1 MDQYGQAA
9 AELMRA
15 IRGGRSQRAFAKRL
29 GYKGN
34 PATDWEHGRHFPT
47 AAEALR
53 AATCCKLD
61 VNAAFRTFSTEAL
74 PEVQNGHWVLYPWLA
89 ALKGSMT
96 QTELAERCGC
106 SRFSIRRWLTGQG
119 EPKLPEFLRLLDA
132 MSGRAFDWVAALVP
146 IDQLPSLTARH
157 AQAQAAKTLA
167 VEHPW
172 TEALLRLL
180 ETQEYQASPHSDEQ
194 LANALGLPKGA
205 IPATLALLA
214 DAGVV
219 DTSAGRYRVVGN
231 LAVDTRG
238 VPGGI
243 WALQAHWAEVA
254 AARARY
260 NRNANQ
266 ADPFHTSADWYA
278 YNVISVSVTDLAL
291 VQDRMK
297 QAYAD
302 IRSIVAASEPAE
314 RAALV
319 NLQLIKWDMPP
330 QRRGALSQTNA
341 LLNQPAPSRSGGGK
355 SRERL

>member
-1 MDQYGQAA
+1 MDEYGQVA

-15 IRGGRSQRAFAKRL
+15 IRSDRSQRMFANRL

-53 AATCCKLD
+53 AATRCKLD
-61 VNAAFRTFSTEAL
+61 VLAAFRSFSTVAP
-74 PEVQNGHWVLYPWLA
+74 PEVQNGKWVLSPWLA
-89 ALKGSMT
+89 SLKGSMT
-96 QTELAERCGC
+96 QTELAARCGC

-119 EPKLPEFLRLLDA
+119 EPKLPEFLRLIDA

-146 IDQLPSLTARH
+146 IDQVPTLAAKH

-180 ETQEYQASPHSDEQ
+180 ETQDYQSSIHSDER
-194 LANALGLPKGA
+194 LARALGLPQHS
-205 IPATLALLA
+205 IRQMLLRLA

-219 DTSAGRYRVVGN
+219 VPSADSYRVVGS

-238 VPGGI
+238 VSGGI
-243 WALQAHWAEVA
+243 WALQTHWAEVGYA
-254 AARARY
+254 RAAR
-260 NRNANQ
+260 NRDTQ
-266 ADPFHTSADWYA
+266 VESAATKSTDWYA
-278 YNVISVSVTDLAL
+278 YNVISVSADDLAL
-291 VQDRMK
+291 VQERLK

-319 NLQLIKWDMPP
+319 NLQLIKW
-330 QRRGALSQTNA
+330 
-341 LLNQPAPSRSGGGK
+341 
-355 SRERL
+355 